1 MSNLLVTIN
10 FNELKFNLYEVL
22 GLTNEASESRIKK
35 SYKKLLIELHPDKN
49 PDSNEEIFNH
59 IIIANQVLGNPILRK
74 DYDNYL
80 KEKDNKILHTDLKN
94 NFDTVIKDVDKLF
107 PIKEE
112 ATKKFKTKIEEL
124 NNMHGVTCDLDS
136 KNVMGQYEQLKKM
149 RDLNISIPQE
159 KISNRDDFNQKFES
173 RKDTGTFNTQ
183 IISVNP
189 NSTLGTYQPNDALVG
204 IGDYSKLYLEDNV
217 STGSYTS
224 LNMAF
229 KIQKFDSN
237 ISEKS
242 VKEKMEEYK
251 NQTNQYNNR
260 KQNDFSSKKFDDWT
274 NSK

>member
-1 MSNLLVTIN
+1 MSKPLVTIN

-59 IIIANQVLGNPILRK
+59 IIIANQVLANSILRK

-80 KEKDNKILHTDLKN
+80 EEKDNKILHTDLKN
-94 NFDTVIKDVDKLF
+94 NFESVIKDVEKLF
-107 PIKEE
+107 PVKED
-112 ATKKFKTKIEEL
+112 ATKKFKSKIEEL
-124 NNMHGVTCDLDS
+124 NNKHGVNNNLNST
-136 KNVMGQYEQLKKM
+136 NVISQYEHLKKM
-149 RDLNISIPQE
+149 RDSQVSIPQE
-159 KISNRDDFNQKFES
+159 KISNTNDFNQKFES
-173 RKDTGTFNTQ
+173 RKDTGTFNSQ
-183 IISVNP
+183 IIQVNP
-189 NSTLGTYQPNDALVG
+189 NSILGTYQPNDALVG

-217 STGSYTS
+217 STGNYTS

>member
-1 MSNLLVTIN
+1 MSNPLVTIN
-10 FNELKFNLYEVL
+10 FSELKFNLYEVL

-59 IIIANQVLGNPILRK
+59 IIIANQVFGNSILRK

-94 NFDTVIKDVDKLF
+94 NFESVIKDVDKLF
-107 PIKEE
+107 PIKED
-112 ATKKFKTKIEEL
+112 ATKKFKSKIEEL

-183 IISVNP
+183 IISVNS

>member
-1 MSNLLVTIN
+1 MSKPLVTIN

-22 GLTNEASESRIKK
+22 GLTNEASENRIKK

-59 IIIANQVLGNPILRK
+59 IIIANQVLANSILRK
-74 DYDNYL
+74 DYDTYL
-80 KEKDNKILHTDLKN
+80 EEKDNKILHTDLKN
-94 NFDTVIKDVDKLF
+94 NFESVIKDVEKLF
-107 PIKEE
+107 PVKED
-112 ATKKFKTKIEEL
+112 ATKKFKNKIEEL
-124 NNMHGVTCDLDS
+124 NNIHGVTSDLDS
-136 KNVMGQYEQLKKM
+136 KNVMGQYEQLKKI
-149 RDLNISIPQE
+149 RESHVSIPQE

-173 RKDTGTFNTQ
+173 RKNTGTFNTQ
-183 IISVNP
+183 IIPVNS

-242 VKEKMEEYK
+242 IKEKMEEYK

-260 KQNDFSSKKFDDWT
+260 KQNSK
-274 NSK
+274 

>member
-124 NNMHGVTCDLDS
+124 NNIHGVTSDLDS

>member
-1 MSNLLVTIN
+1 MSKPLVTIN

-22 GLTNEASESRIKK
+22 GLTNEASENRIKK
-35 SYKKLLIELHPDKN
+35 SFKKLVIELHPDKN

-59 IIIANQVLGNPILRK
+59 IVIANQVLGNSILRK
-74 DYDNYL
+74 DYDNYVQ
-80 KEKDNKILHTDLKN
+80 EKDIKILHTDLKKD
-94 NFDTVIKDVDKLF
+94 FDTVIKDVEKMF
-107 PIKEE
+107 PVKED
-112 ATKKFKTKIEEL
+112 ATKQFKSKIEEL
-124 NNMHGVTCDLDS
+124 NNKHGVNNNLNS
-136 KNVMGQYEQLKKM
+136 KNVISQYDQLKKM
-149 RDLNISIPQE
+149 RDSQINIPQE
-159 KISNRDDFNQKFES
+159 KISNTNDFNQKFES
-173 RKDTGTFNTQ
+173 RKDIGTFNSQ
-183 IISVNP
+183 IIPTNP

-242 VKEKMEEYK
+242 LKERMEEYK
-251 NQTNQYNNR
+251 NQSNQYNTR
-260 KQNDFSSKKFDDWT
+260 KQGDFSSKKFDDWI

>member
-1 MSNLLVTIN
+1 MSKPLVTIN

-59 IIIANQVLGNPILRK
+59 IIIANQVLANSILRK
-74 DYDNYL
+74 DYDTYL
-80 KEKDNKILHTDLKN
+80 EEKDNKILHTDLKN
-94 NFDTVIKDVDKLF
+94 NFESVIKDVEKLF
-107 PIKEE
+107 PIKED
-112 ATKKFKTKIEEL
+112 ATKKFKSKIEEL
-124 NNMHGVTCDLDS
+124 NNIHGVNSDLDS

-149 RDLNISIPQE
+149 RESHVSIPQE

-173 RKDTGTFNTQ
+173 RKDIGTFNSQ
-183 IISVNP
+183 IIPVNP

-229 KIQKFDSN
+229 KIQKIDSN

-242 VKEKMEEYK
+242 LKERMEEYK
-251 NQTNQYNNR
+251 NQTNQYNTR
-260 KQNDFSSKKFDDWT
+260 KQGDFSSKKFDDWV

>member
-1 MSNLLVTIN
+1 MSKQLVTIN

-94 NFDTVIKDVDKLF
+94 NFESVIKDVEKLF
-107 PIKEE
+107 PIKED

>member
-1 MSNLLVTIN
+1 MSKPLVTIN

-59 IIIANQVLGNPILRK
+59 IIIANQVLANSILRK

-80 KEKDNKILHTDLKN
+80 EEKDNKILHTDLKN
-94 NFDTVIKDVDKLF
+94 NFESVIKDVEKLF
-107 PIKEE
+107 PVKED
-112 ATKKFKTKIEEL
+112 ATKKFKSKIEEL
-124 NNMHGVTCDLDS
+124 NNKHGVNSDLDS
-136 KNVMGQYEQLKKM
+136 KNIMNQYEQLKKM
-149 RDLNISIPQE
+149 RDLHVNIPQE

-173 RKDTGTFNTQ
+173 RKDTGTFNSQ
-183 IISVNP
+183 IIQVNT

-217 STGSYTS
+217 STGNYTS

>member
-1 MSNLLVTIN
+1 MSKPLVSIN
-10 FNELKFNLYEVL
+10 FNELKFSLYEVL
-22 GLTNEASESRIKK
+22 GLTNEASENKIKK
-35 SYKKLLIELHPDKN
+35 SFKKLLIELHPDKN

-80 KEKDNKILHTDLKN
+80 QEKDNQISHTDLKN
-94 NFDTVIKDVDKLF
+94 TFDSVIKDVEKMF
-107 PIKEE
+107 PVKEE
-112 ATKKFKTKIEEL
+112 ATNKFKSKIEEL
-124 NNMHGVTCDLDS
+124 NNKHGVN
-136 KNVMGQYEQLKKM
+136 KNLNSTNVINQYEQLKKM
-149 RDLNISIPQE
+149 RDSQINIPQE
-159 KISNRDDFNQKFES
+159 KISNTNDFNQKFES
-173 RKDTGTFNTQ
+173 RKDIGTFNNQ
-183 IISVNP
+183 IIPVSP

-204 IGDYSKLYLEDNV
+204 ISDYSKLYLEDNV

-242 VKEKMEEYK
+242 LKERMEEYK
-251 NQTNQYNNR
+251 NQTNQYNTR
-260 KQNDFSSKKFDDWT
+260 KHADFSSKKFDDWS

>member
-1 MSNLLVTIN
+1 MSKPLVTIN

-22 GLTNEASESRIKK
+22 GLTNEASENRIKK
-35 SYKKLLIELHPDKN
+35 SFKKLVIELHPDKN

-59 IIIANQVLGNPILRK
+59 IVIANQVLGNSILRK
-74 DYDNYL
+74 DYDNYVQ
-80 KEKDNKILHTDLKN
+80 EKDIKILHTDLKKD
-94 NFDTVIKDVDKLF
+94 FDTVIKDVEKMF
-107 PIKEE
+107 PVKED
-112 ATKKFKTKIEEL
+112 ATKQFKSKIEEL
-124 NNMHGVTCDLDS
+124 NNKHGVNNNLNS
-136 KNVMGQYEQLKKM
+136 KNVISQYDQLKKL
-149 RDLNISIPQE
+149 RDSQINIPQE
-159 KISNRDDFNQKFES
+159 KISNTNDFNQKFES
-173 RKDTGTFNTQ
+173 RKDIGTFNSQ
-183 IISVNP
+183 IIPANP

-242 VKEKMEEYK
+242 LKERMEEYK
-251 NQTNQYNNR
+251 NQSNQYNTR
-260 KQNDFSSKKFDDWT
+260 KQGDFSSKKFDDWI

>member
-1 MSNLLVTIN
+1 MSNPLVTIN

-59 IIIANQVLGNPILRK
+59 IIIANQVLGNSILRK

-94 NFDTVIKDVDKLF
+94 NFESVIKDVEKLF
-107 PIKEE
+107 PIKED